1 MFLSLVVTGD
11 FKARFLRLWQN
22 YITNSTSQ
30 EIASHIS
37 AENKQIIDKR
47 KHVENNYVMHRS
59 FILEQPKNTFN
70 LCS

>member
-11 FKARFLRLWQN
+11 FNARFLRLWQN

-37 AENKQIIDKR
+37 AEKKQIIDKST
-47 KHVENNYVMHRS
+47 HLENNYVMRGP
-59 FILEQPKNTFN
+59 FILH
-70 LCS
+70 